1 MYVLHV
7 LVRVGM
13 VDVHMARMSLVR
25 SLFGAGFSFVLF
37 CIASRRSSPA
47 FEIDHYKF
55 YYYIASY

>member
-1 MYVLHV
+1 
-7 LVRVGM
+7 M

-55 YYYIASY
+55 YYYITSY